1 MEDLLADCSTSDPAP
16 SSCEMGMQYLPEM
29 LCPPT
34 NPAFKPGHQPGYLHQ
49 PAMQHSDHGTS
60 PMYLMH
66 QQALQ
71 AARDRGYHTG
81 LQQQQPQQ
89 PLSSWCRPPDMVP
102 QTMNIGFDEFPSMH
116 QPAPPDVGHRQ
127 RRLLSFSQS
136 QQPPPHGQKHF
147 TPKLEPADDM
157 PSVRPTAPSS
167 QPSAVLDQARDL
179 LKFNHNQPKYI
190 PEEQFTR
197 MSAKLFNCTPE
208 HLPHDLK
215 QNLVGLLS
223 CGVNSIEGY
232 IMPGCLQLTVEA
244 LVGTEQMEAMQDM
257 SARQAVEQ
265 LLQGQNKAFWG
276 SDAMLVNKAV
286 RCTSHCTHM
295 LKLQHN
301 IEAFVTP
308 SGAAKKQHARPCQQL
323 ISLTFLGHLWATL
336 TSCMPTIPAFPRG
349 MHTAMMIHTYI
360 SNGVVWQ
367 GLAAVLHVTVCFF
380 AGAMAR

>member
-1 MEDLLADCSTSDPAP
+1 MVMEDLLADCSTSDPAP
-16 SSCEMGMQYLPEM
+16 SAGEMGMQYLPEM

-34 NPAFKPGHQPGYLHQ
+34 NPAFKPGHQPDYLHQ

-81 LQQQQPQQ
+81 LQQLQPPQ

-102 QTMNIGFDEFPSMH
+102 QTMNIGFDDFPSMH
-116 QPAPPDVGHRQ
+116 HPTPPDVGHRQ

-157 PSVRPTAPSS
+157 PSVPTAAPTS

-190 PEEQFTR
+190 AEEQFTR

-244 LVGTEQMEAMQDM
+244 LVGSEQMEAMQDM
-257 SARQAVEQ
+257 SACQAVEQ
-265 LLQGQNKAFWG
+265 LLQGHNKAFWG
-276 SDAMLVNKAV
+276 SDAMLVGKAEC
-286 RCTSHCTHM
+286 CTSLCAHTLLRL

-301 IEAFVTP
+301 IKASETP
-308 SGAAKKQHARPCQQL
+308 SCLAQKQHARPCQQL
-323 ISLTFLGHLWATL
+323 ILLAFWGKCAAPL
-336 TSCMPTIPAFPRG
+336 TSFVQTMPAIPRG
-349 MHTAMMIHTYI
+349 MHTAVMIHTYS
-360 SNGVVWQ
+360 SNG
-367 GLAAVLHVTVCFF
+367 AV
-380 AGAMAR
+380 

>member
-1 MEDLLADCSTSDPAP
+1 
-16 SSCEMGMQYLPEM
+16 
-29 LCPPT
+29 
-34 NPAFKPGHQPGYLHQ
+34 
-49 PAMQHSDHGTS
+49 
-60 PMYLMH
+60 MYLMH

-244 LVGTEQMEAMQDM
+244 LVGSEQMEAMQDM

-276 SDAMLVNKAV
+276 SDAMLVSKG
-286 RCTSHCTHM
+286 CM
-295 LKLQHN
+295 LH
-301 IEAFVTP
+301 
-308 SGAAKKQHARPCQQL
+308 
-323 ISLTFLGHLWATL
+323 ISLCMHSAAFAQAPAQHQSICDTIRFSAEAACQTL
-336 TSCMPTIPAFPRG
+336 SAADFTYFPGAHVRQ
-349 MHTAMMIHTYI
+349 HSHPVCKECLR
-360 SNGVVWQ
+360 SQ
-367 GLAAVLHVTVCFF
+367 GACI
-380 AGAMAR
+380 RQ